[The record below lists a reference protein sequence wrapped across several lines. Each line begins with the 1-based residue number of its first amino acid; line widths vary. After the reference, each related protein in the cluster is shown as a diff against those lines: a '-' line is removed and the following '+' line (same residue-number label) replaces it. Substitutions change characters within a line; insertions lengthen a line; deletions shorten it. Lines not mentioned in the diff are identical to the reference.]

1 MPTAGAE
8 QLSGERR
15 WSFQQIVPEQLDV
28 PRQKRKTTTKNLDL
42 NLTSYITINSKM
54 DHGFKC
60 KIYNYKTHIKEYVLD
75 VWVGEVFLDLVP
87 KQNS

>member
-8 QLSGERR
+8 QLNGERR

-60 KIYNYKTHIKEYVLD
+60 KIKNFQGKSIGEHLQD
-75 VWVGEVFLDLVP
+75 VRRGEAFLDMMS
-87 KQNS
+87 KA